1 MATSS
6 MLVLP
11 SLEEG
16 FGLPVVEAM
25 AAGLPVVCSRG
36 SALEEVAG
44 GAATLVDPLNTGS
57 IADGIERVLDDA
69 SLVERQREQGRQQSL
84 KFDWD
89 TTASRTLE
97 FYRRVL
103 ES

>member
-1 MATSS
+1 
-6 MLVLP
+6 
-11 SLEEG
+11 
-16 FGLPVVEAM
+16 M

-44 GAATLVDPLNTGS
+44 GAATLVDPLNTKS
-57 IADGIERVLDDA
+57 IADGIERVLDDPA
-69 SLVERQREQGRQQSL
+69 LAERQRQKGLQQSL
-84 KFDWD
+84 QFDWD
-89 TTASRTLE
+89 ATAARTLD

>member
-1 MATSS
+1 
-6 MLVLP
+6 VLP

-25 AAGLPVVCSRG
+25 AAGLPVICSRG

-44 GAATLVDPLNTGS
+44 GAATLVNPLDTRS
-57 IADGIERVLDDA
+57 IADGMEKILSDRGLA
-69 SLVERQREQGRQQSL
+69 ERQRQLGLVQSQ

-89 TTASRTLE
+89 TSAQKTLE
-97 FYRRVL
+97 FYRRIAGR
-103 ES
+103 